1 MDLPADAPTLVV
13 CHGLT
18 GNARESYVRNVLNWA
33 IKPKSEGGIGA
44 RGVVV
49 NVSLGLCEPADTSSA
64 AVEVLP

>member
-1 MDLPADAPTLVV
+1 MIYVAHTSSLDITPPNHQELPADAPTIVV

-33 IKPKSEGGIGA
+33 IKPKSEGGIAA

-49 NVSLGLCEPADTSSA
+49 NVS
-64 AVEVLP
+64 